1 MEQISIV
8 LKVKNGDEFSI
19 AKDIRDY
26 AAKKFQKNLVDKVG
40 VHIKTLKKFGKGEK
54 K

>member
-19 AKDIRDY
+19 AKDMRDY
-26 AAKKFQKNLVDKVG
+26 ATKKFQKNLVGKVG